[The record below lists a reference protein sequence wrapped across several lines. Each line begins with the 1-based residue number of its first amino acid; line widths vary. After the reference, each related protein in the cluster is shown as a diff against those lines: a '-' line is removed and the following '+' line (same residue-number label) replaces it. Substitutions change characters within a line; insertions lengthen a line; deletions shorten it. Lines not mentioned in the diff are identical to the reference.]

1 MSQVSIVKC
10 DDYQQ
15 ERVDQAVRESL
26 DLIGGIKDLVHKGD
40 RVLLKVNMLLGSKPE
55 VAATTH
61 PAVVKA
67 VIQAVREAGG
77 IPLIGDSPGNA
88 YANVDKA
95 YEDSGFRQ
103 AAEEMSAEIVKFES
117 AGSRAIDVVSL
128 FKGEDLSY
136 LSLNGRKR
144 VVKTIHI
151 SKEVLDADVVI
162 SLPKL
167 KTQNYT
173 LFTGAIKNMYGAVP
187 GFRKKEFHRLAPR
200 PVDFATLL
208 VDIFVATKP
217 RLAIMDGIVG
227 MEGHGP
233 AGGDPRFV
241 GIIAASTDCVSL
253 DAVCSA
259 IISLDPMIVDTTRI
273 AFESGLGEARLDRI
287 EIKGTP
293 WHEVKVDDYKLSTN
307 VNVWLTKAP
316 GLLLAILKPLAK
328 WCIKVRPRVNPE
340 KCVRCQ
346 ICVKNCPVQAMREV
360 EVKNK
365 KVPYSSMIV
374 IDYRKCIQCFCCH
387 EVCPHK
393 AVEINRNWLARKWE
407 I

>member
-1 MSQVSIVKC
+1 
-10 DDYQQ
+10 
-15 ERVDQAVRESL
+15 
-26 DLIGGIKDLVHKGD
+26 
-40 RVLLKVNMLLGSKPE
+40 
-55 VAATTH
+55 
-61 PAVVKA
+61 
-67 VIQAVREAGG
+67 
-77 IPLIGDSPGNA
+77 
-88 YANVDKA
+88 
-95 YEDSGFRQ
+95 
-103 AAEEMSAEIVKFES
+103 
-117 AGSRAIDVVSL
+117 
-128 FKGEDLSY
+128 
-136 LSLNGRKR
+136 
-144 VVKTIHI
+144 
-151 SKEVLDADVVI
+151 VVI

-208 VDIFVATKP
+208 VDVFTATKP

-233 AGGDPRFV
+233 AGGDPRRV
-241 GIIAASTDCVSL
+241 GIIVASTDCVSL
-253 DAVCSA
+253 DAICSA

-293 WHEVKVDDYKLSTN
+293 WQEVKVDDYKLSAN

-328 WCIKVRPRVNPE
+328 WFIKVRPQVNPE
-340 KCVRCQ
+340 KCVGCQ
-346 ICVKNCPVQAMREV
+346 ICVKNWPVQAMREV
-360 EVKNK
+360 KVKNK

-393 AVEINRNWLARKWE
+393 AVEIKRNWLARKWE